1 MTTNN
6 GNAPI
11 HTIRDGSVSAKI
23 WRNEVEAQPL
33 PFYSVTFQRNYTDKA
48 TQQVRETHSFNNTDI
63 LKVQTL
69 APQAYR
75 AVSKLRERDRSEL
88 QQDQN
93 PNPQQEQ
100 PQQQGLSQQR
110 DAVMKAAPQ
119 PQQQAPAP
127 QREPE
132 M

>member
-1 MTTNN
+1 MTINK

-11 HTIRDGSVSAKI
+11 DTIRDGAVSAKI
-23 WRNEVEAQPL
+23 WRNEVESQPL
-33 PFYSVTFQRNYTDKA
+33 PFYSVTFQRTYTDQA
-48 TQQVRETHSFNNTDI
+48 TQQVRETHSFNRNEI
-63 LKVQTL
+63 LKVQQL
-69 APQAYR
+69 VPRAYE
-75 AVSKLRERDRSEL
+75 AVNKLRKRDRSEL

-93 PNPQQEQ
+93 PNPQQE
-100 PQQQGLSQQR
+100 QQQGLSQQR